1 MPMETNVSYTIVG
14 AFVITLLT
22 AIILAI
28 IWLSSG
34 FSFDQYKTYLV
45 YMQESVSGVSVD
57 SPVEFNGV
65 DVGTVKSISLNRKNP
80 QLVELLLSIKND
92 TPLTKGTVATLN
104 SRGFTGIAYV
114 ALKDKSTDLR
124 PLVRERGQ
132 PYPVIPATPSLLMRL
147 DTALTKVSKS
157 IQSVSESIQTL
168 LNKENQQSIKGILIN
183 IEQVTGNLAA
193 NNRKLNVILDNT
205 AKASA
210 QFAPLLKSS
219 QYTMQMLERQTL
231 PATYQLLNNLNDVA
245 RTLSQV
251 AGELKQNPSVFI
263 RGAAPGAPGPGEK
276 R

>member
-1 MPMETNVSYTIVG
+1 MTMETNVSYTIVG

-34 FSFDQYKTYLV
+34 FSFDQYRTYLV
-45 YMQESVSGVSVD
+45 YMQESVSGVSID

-65 DVGTVKSISLNRKNP
+65 NVGTVKSISLNRRNP
-80 QLVELLLSIKND
+80 QLVELLLSIKTD
-92 TPLTKGTVATLN
+92 TPITKGTAATLN

-124 PLVRERGQ
+124 PLVKEKGQ

-157 IQSVSESIQTL
+157 IQSVSESIQVL
-168 LNKENQQSIKGILIN
+168 LNKENQQSIRGILLN
-183 IEQVTGNLAA
+183 VEQITGNLAA
-193 NNRKLNVILDNT
+193 NNQKLTAILDNT

-219 QYTMQMLERQTL
+219 QYTMQTLERQTL
-231 PATYQLLNNLNDVA
+231 PATYDVLNNLSDVT
-245 RTLSQV
+245 RTLSQL
-251 AGELKQNPSVFI
+251 ANELKQNPSILI
-263 RGAAPGAPGPGEK
+263 RGAAPQAPGPGEK

>member
-1 MPMETNVSYTIVG
+1 METNVNYTIVG

-34 FSFDQYKTYLV
+34 FSFDQYKIYLV

-80 QLVELLLSIKND
+80 QLVELLLSIKSD

-124 PLVRERGQ
+124 PLVKEKGQ

-168 LNKENQQSIKGILIN
+168 LNKENQQSIKGILLN
-183 IEQVTGNLAA
+183 VEQITGNLAA
-193 NNRKLNVILDNT
+193 NNRKLDVILDNT
-205 AKASA
+205 ARASA

-219 QYTMQMLERQTL
+219 QYAIQTLEKQTL
-231 PATYQLLNNLNDVA
+231 PATYLLLNNLNDVA

-251 AGELKQNPSVFI
+251 AAEMKQNPSVFI
-263 RGAAPGAPGPGEK
+263 RGTAPAAPGPGERK
-276 R
+276 